1 MTSTTTPSVRV
12 PAPRTP
18 AHDVLPAPVARA
30 TVSSLA
36 DPALTARALRSGTRL
51 AADALT
57 GIALDDPCGETRRR
71 GLVRFTA
78 GVVAEVRAAA
88 GPLRPGDADDER
100 LHAVLAL
107 AERGLALFAREVSAG
122 APVLALVLTE
132 LADLVEAR
140 PAGARPL
147 PPTRRAPRQAL
158 FALPLLLDAC
168 HPAERAAVLANATRA
183 ERAVLRLGAPGH
195 AAARDA
201 VLGRAG

>member
-1 MTSTTTPSVRV
+1 MTSATTPSVRV
-12 PAPRTP
+12 PAPRT
-18 AHDVLPAPVARA
+18 ASHDVLPAPRARA

-36 DPALTARALRSGTRL
+36 DPALTARALRAGTRL

-71 GLVRFTA
+71 GLVRFTE

-88 GPLRPGDADDER
+88 GPLRPGDADDAR
-100 LHAVLAL
+100 LHAVLGL

-122 APVLALVLTE
+122 APLLALVLTE
-132 LADLVEAR
+132 LADLVASR

-147 PPTRRAPRQAL
+147 RPARRAPRQAL

-168 HPAERAAVLANATRA
+168 HPAERAAVLANTTRA
-183 ERAVLRLGAPGH
+183 ERLVLRLGARGH

>member
-1 MTSTTTPSVRV
+1 MTSATTPSVRV
-12 PAPRTP
+12 PAPRT
-18 AHDVLPAPVARA
+18 ASHDVLPAPRARA

-36 DPALTARALRSGTRL
+36 DPALTARALRAGTRL

-71 GLVRFTA
+71 GLVRFTE

-88 GPLRPGDADDER
+88 GPLRPGDADDAR
-100 LHAVLAL
+100 LHAVLGL

-122 APVLALVLTE
+122 APLLALVLTE
-132 LADLVEAR
+132 LADLVASR

-147 PPTRRAPRQAL
+147 RPARRGPRQAL

-168 HPAERAAVLANATRA
+168 HPAERAAVLANTTRA
-183 ERAVLRLGAPGH
+183 ERLVLRLGARGH
-195 AAARDA
+195 TAARDA

>member
-12 PAPRTP
+12 PAPRT
-18 AHDVLPAPVARA
+18 ATHDVLPVRRARA

-57 GIALDDPCGETRRR
+57 GVALDDPCGEARRR

-107 AERGLALFAREVSAG
+107 AERGLALVAHEVSAG

-132 LADLVEAR
+132 LADLLDAR
-140 PAGARPL
+140 PAGARPVRQA
-147 PPTRRAPRQAL
+147 RRRPGRAL

-168 HPAERAAVLANATRA
+168 HPAELAAVLANATAA
-183 ERAVLRLGAPGH
+183 ERAVLRLGARSH